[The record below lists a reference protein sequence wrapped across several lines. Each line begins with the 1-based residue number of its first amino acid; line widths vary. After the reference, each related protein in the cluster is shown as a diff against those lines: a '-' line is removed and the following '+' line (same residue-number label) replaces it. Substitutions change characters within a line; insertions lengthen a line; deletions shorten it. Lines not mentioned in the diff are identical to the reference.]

1 MARFDSATPLSGFG
15 SLFGGFPV
23 AVALWATWICA
34 AISPERPTRTL
45 LQEIASLPLTPPVFA
60 ILLPSMNGKR
70 ILFLGLFCLGLAV
83 SAAQGSL
90 AWEKTTIEL
99 NPVLGAPNAVGVFKY
114 ENKGDTPVHFK
125 GAPRTSCGCTV
136 AALQKTQVA
145 PGEKGEITATFN
157 IGDRTGV
164 QMKTITVETDDP
176 QNPTTVL
183 TLKANI
189 AQLLELQPAFV
200 FWQAGEEAKPK
211 TILAKAGKGVT
222 LKNVEVT
229 SSSGDFTAKV
239 EPGAAGQFKINVQPK
254 DTAKPLNATLTVKPD
269 AGSGPAKVYYAAAR
283 VMPPGTAKP

>member
-1 MARFDSATPLSGFG
+1 MNAT
-15 SLFGGFPV
+15 
-23 AVALWATWICA
+23 
-34 AISPERPTRTL
+34 
-45 LQEIASLPLTPPVFA
+45 
-60 ILLPSMNGKR
+60 R
-70 ILFLGLFCLGLAV
+70 ILFL
-83 SAAQGSL
+83 SAACLSVAATAQAAL
-90 AWEKTTIEL
+90 VWEKTTIEL
-99 NPVLGAPNAVGVFKY
+99 NPTLGAPNAVGVFKY
-114 ENKGDTPVHFK
+114 ENKGDTPVRFK
-125 GAPRTSCGCTV
+125 SAPRTSCGCTV
-136 AALQKTQVA
+136 AALQKNEVA

>member
-1 MARFDSATPLSGFG
+1 MNAKRIFCLS
-15 SLFGGFPV
+15 V
-23 AVALWATWICA
+23 VTLWIA
-34 AISPERPTRTL
+34 AAA
-45 LQEIASLPLTPPVFA
+45 QASLV
-60 ILLPSMNGKR
+60 
-70 ILFLGLFCLGLAV
+70 
-83 SAAQGSL
+83 
-90 AWEKTTIEL
+90 WEKTTVEL
-99 NPVLGAPNAVGVFKY
+99 NPAMGAPNAVGVFKY
-114 ENKGDTPVHFK
+114 ENKGDTPVRFK

-136 AALQKTQVA
+136 AALQKNEVA

-176 QNPTTVL
+176 QAPTTVL

-239 EPGAAGQFKINVQPK
+239 EPGPAGQFKINVQPK
-254 DTAKPLNATLTVKPD
+254 DTAKALNATLTVKPD
-269 AGSGPAKVYYAAAR
+269 AGAGAAKVYYAQAR

>member
-1 MARFDSATPLSGFG
+1 
-15 SLFGGFPV
+15 
-23 AVALWATWICA
+23 
-34 AISPERPTRTL
+34 
-45 LQEIASLPLTPPVFA
+45 
-60 ILLPSMNGKR
+60 MNGKKAF
-70 ILFLGLFCLGLAV
+70 FLSLLCLSV
-83 SAAQGSL
+83 AATAPAAL
-90 AWEKTTIEL
+90 VWEKTELEL
-99 NPVLGAPNAVGVFKY
+99 NPALGAPNAIGVFKY

-125 GAPRTSCGCTV
+125 AVRPSCGCTT
-136 AALQKTQVA
+136 AALPKNDVA

-157 IGDRTGV
+157 IGDRTGM
-164 QMKTITVETDDP
+164 QLKTITVETDDP
-176 QNPTTVL
+176 QHPQTVL

-200 FWQAGEEAKPK
+200 FWQAGEEAKAK

-239 EPGAAGQFKINVQPK
+239 EPGSGVGEFKINVQPK

-269 AGSGPAKVYYAAAR
+269 AGAGAAKVYYASAR

>member
-1 MARFDSATPLSGFG
+1 
-15 SLFGGFPV
+15 
-23 AVALWATWICA
+23 
-34 AISPERPTRTL
+34 
-45 LQEIASLPLTPPVFA
+45 
-60 ILLPSMNGKR
+60 MNAKR
-70 ILFLGLFCLGLAV
+70 ILFLSIACV
-83 SAAQGSL
+83 SMAATAQAAL
-90 AWEKTTIEL
+90 VWEKTTIEL
-99 NPVLGAPNAVGVFKY
+99 NPALGAANAVGVFKY

-136 AALQKTQVA
+136 AALQKNEVA
-145 PGEKGEITATFN
+145 PGEKGEIKATFN
-157 IGDRTGV
+157 IGDRTGM

-200 FWQAGEEAKPK
+200 FWQSGEEAKPK
-211 TILAKAGKGVT
+211 TILAKAGNGVS
-222 LKNVEVT
+222 LKNIEVI

-239 EPGAAGQFKINVQPK
+239 ERGSGEGQFKINVQPK

-269 AGSGPAKVYYAAAR
+269 AGPNTSKVYYASAR

>member
-1 MARFDSATPLSGFG
+1 
-15 SLFGGFPV
+15 
-23 AVALWATWICA
+23 
-34 AISPERPTRTL
+34 
-45 LQEIASLPLTPPVFA
+45 
-60 ILLPSMNGKR
+60 MNAKR
-70 ILFLGLFCLGLAV
+70 IFFLSVV
-83 SAAQGSL
+83 SLWITGAAAQAAL
-90 AWEKTTIEL
+90 VWEKTTLEL
-99 NPVLGAPNAVGVFKY
+99 NPALGAPSAVGVFKY

-136 AALQKTQVA
+136 AALQKTEVA
-145 PGEKGEITATFN
+145 PGEKGEIKATFN

-222 LKNVEVT
+222 LKNLEVT

-239 EPGAAGQFKINVQPK
+239 ERASGEGQFKINVQPK

-269 AGSGPAKVYYAAAR
+269 AGPGAAKVYYAQAR